1 MADFEGAIGVTHN
14 GSSIMVLRFHEGTAQ
29 IRAGGK
35 VPGSLELFNST
46 SRGVMHF
53 EAESGIVRVGQEG
66 TAGQIRVV
74 DANKNRTIVLDGA
87 KGDII
92 LANADCAEEF
102 EVAEDSIAEPGS
114 VMVVGADRK
123 VRSCDR
129 AYDRRVAGVVSGA
142 GSYKPGI
149 ILDRQPSVT
158 ARVPIAVIGKVFCKV
173 DAQYGAI
180 EVGDLLTSSPTPGHA
195 MRIDDPTLAFGAVIG
210 KALDAFK
217 GGAGLIPL
225 LVALQ

>member
-1 MADFEGAIGVTHN
+1 MADFESPLRVLHNNASVIEIRFHN
-14 GSSIMVLRFHEGTAQ
+14 GVAQ

-35 VPGSLELFNST
+35 VPGLLELFNST
-46 SRGVMHF
+46 SRGVMAF
-53 EAESGIVRVGQEG
+53 EAESGIVRVGQQG

-87 KGDII
+87 KVDII

-102 EVAEDSIAEPGS
+102 EVAEDSIVEPGS
-114 VMVVGADRK
+114 VMVVGADQK
-123 VRSCDR
+123 VRVSDR
-129 AYDRRVAGVVSGA
+129 SYDRRVAGVVSGA

-149 ILDRQPSVT
+149 ILDRQRSVG

-195 MRIDDPTLAFGAVIG
+195 MRIHDPTLAFGAVIG
-210 KALDAFK
+210 KALDALRT
-217 GGAGLIPL
+217 GSGLMPL